1 MDIELKFD
9 CTGVN
14 WKNVAATLKAVQMG
28 YYAPE
33 VHQKA
38 FKNSTVT
45 VFAYQSDQLIG
56 FGRAISDGA
65 YQAAVY
71 DMAVNPQCQGR
82 KIGSL
87 ILKNILERLPDC
99 NVILYAA
106 PGKELFYQKHQFR
119 KLKTGMALFLNPE
132 QKKKSGF
139 TE

>member
-1 MDIELKFD
+1 MGIDLKFD

-14 WKNVAATLKAVQMG
+14 WKKVAATLKAVQMG
-28 YYAPE
+28 YYAPK

-38 FKNSTVT
+38 FENSPVT
-45 VFAYQSDQLIG
+45 VFAYESNQLIG

-71 DMAVNPQCQGR
+71 DMAVNPQYQGR

-87 ILKNILERLPDC
+87 ILKNILERLPGC
-99 NVILYAA
+99 NVILYAS
-106 PGKELFYQKHQFR
+106 PGKEGFYQKHQFR

-132 QKKKSGF
+132 QKRNGGF